1 VSGGQRMQ
9 RTIIVSNRLPVTVQ
23 RQGEALALQPSIGG
37 LATGL
42 SSLLRDGRW
51 LWIGWPGIPTDD
63 LRPGEGEQLAERLE
77 SERQCRPVLLSREEL
92 RRYYH
97 GFCNGT
103 LWPLFHYFPS
113 FAHFEQAA
121 WEVYYLVNERF
132 RDVVLAALQPG
143 DTVWIH
149 DYQLLLLPQMI
160 RSQRQE
166 STLGLFLHIPFPSV
180 ELFRLLP
187 WRREL
192 LGGMLG
198 ADLVGFHTYDY
209 VRHFTSAVR
218 TLLGVEST
226 FGAMPFGGRQVQA
239 DVFPMGID
247 YGRFAGALRSRQVK
261 RELRSLAGLRDGRKT
276 ILSVDR
282 LDYSKGITNR
292 LAAFDRFL
300 ADNPGYQRRVKL
312 VLIVAP
318 SRTQAPYYREL
329 LGRVNMQV
337 SSINGRFATA
347 DWTPVLY
354 FARSFPFEKLIPLY
368 AIADVLLVTPM
379 RDGMNLV
386 AKEYIAARNDRRG
399 VLILSETAGAA
410 QELGEALVVNP
421 NDVAEIAA
429 AMRTALQM
437 KPREQRARNRH
448 MSDRLKRYDV
458 GRWGKDFLE
467 RLAAIRR
474 SNALGAGSRL
484 REAALERLLQEYRQ
498 AASRLLLLD
507 YDGTLVPFAARPE
520 KASPD
525 RGLRRLLRQL
535 AGDPANEVVL
545 VSGRDRE
552 SLGKWFAGERIG
564 LVAEHGAWWKSRDGG
579 WRRQA
584 SPATDWKNALRQLF
598 ELAAD
603 RTPGSLVEEKE
614 LALAWH
620 YRQADPELAGERL
633 RELKESLREQ
643 IANRDLSLQEGK
655 KVLELKPASCT
666 KGQAVRRWLARR
678 PSGFILAFGDDAT
691 DEDMFEAL
699 PAEAYTCKVGVEP
712 SAARFRLDSVEEA
725 RRLLE
730 RLAALKG

>member
-1 VSGGQRMQ
+1 MQ

-23 RQGEALALQPSIGG
+23 RQGEELALQPSIGG
-37 LATGL
+37 LATGM
-42 SSLLRDGRW
+42 SSLLRAGHW
-51 LWIGWPGIPTDD
+51 LWIGWPGIPADD
-63 LRPGEGEQLAERLE
+63 LRPGEGEQLAQRLQ
-77 SERQCRPVLLSREEL
+77 SERQCLPVLLSREEL

-113 FAHFEQAA
+113 FAQFEQPA
-121 WEVYYLVNERF
+121 WELYYLVNERF
-132 RDVVLAALQPG
+132 RDAVLSALQPG

-160 RSQRQE
+160 RSQRQDWP
-166 STLGLFLHIPFPSV
+166 LGLFLHIPFPSV

-192 LGGMLG
+192 LSGMLG
-198 ADLVGFHTYDY
+198 ADLIGFHTYDY

-226 FGAMPFGGRQVQA
+226 YGAVPFGGRQVQA

-247 YGRFAGALRSRQVK
+247 YRRFAGALRSRQVK
-261 RELRSLAGLRDGRKT
+261 KELRSLAGLRDGRKT

-282 LDYSKGITNR
+282 LDYSKGIPNR

-300 ADNPGYQRRVKL
+300 ADNPDYQRRVKL

-421 NDVAEIAA
+421 NNVAEIAA

-437 KPREQRARNRH
+437 KPREQR
-448 MSDRLKRYDV
+448 
-458 GRWGKDFLE
+458 
-467 RLAAIRR
+467 
-474 SNALGAGSRL
+474 
-484 REAALERLLQEYRQ
+484 
-498 AASRLLLLD
+498 LLLMD
-507 YDGTLVPFAARPE
+507 YDGTLVPFVGRPE
-520 KASPD
+520 KAAPD
-525 RGLRRLLRQL
+525 RGLRRLLRLL
-535 AGDPANEVVL
+535 AAKPANEVVL
-545 VSGRDRE
+545 VSGRDRA
-552 SLGKWFAGERIG
+552 SLGKWFVAERVG

-584 SPATDWKNALRQLF
+584 RPGIDWKQPLRPLF

-666 KGQAVRRWLARR
+666 KGQAVLRWLARR
-678 PSGFILAFGDDAT
+678 PSDFILAVGDDAT
-691 DEDMFEAL
+691 DEDMFGAL
-699 PAEAYTCKVGVEP
+699 PSEAYTCKVGAEL
-712 SAARFRLDSVEEA
+712 SSARFRLDSVEEV

-730 RLAALKG
+730 RLAAEKA

>member
-1 VSGGQRMQ
+1 MAAE
-9 RTIIVSNRLPVTVQ
+9 RTIIVSNRLPVTVH

-42 SSLLRDGRW
+42 GSLFPGSQR
-51 LWIGWPGIPTDD
+51 LWIGWPGIPADE
-63 LRPGEGEQLAERLE
+63 LQPGEEEWLAGKLE
-77 SERQCRPVLLSREEL
+77 SEQRCLPVQLSREEL

-103 LWPLFHYFPS
+103 IWPLFHYFPS
-113 FAHFEQAA
+113 FARFEQTA
-121 WEVYYLVNERF
+121 WEAYQRVNERF
-132 RDVVLAALQPG
+132 RDAVMAALRPG
-143 DTVWIH
+143 DTVWVH
-149 DYQLLLLPQMI
+149 DYQLLLLPEMI
-160 RSQRQE
+160 RSQRPQ
-166 STLGLFLHIPFPSV
+166 TPVGLFLHIPFPSM

-192 LGGMLG
+192 LRGMLG
-198 ADLVGFHTYDY
+198 ADLIGFHTYDY
-209 VRHFTSAVR
+209 VRHFISSVR
-218 TLLGVEST
+218 TLLGIEST
-226 FGAMPFGGRQVQA
+226 FGAMPCGGRLVQA

-247 YGRFAGALRSRQVK
+247 YGRFAGGLRNTLVK
-261 RELRSLAGLRDGRKT
+261 RELRGLSGLRDGRKT

-282 LDYSKGITNR
+282 LDYSKGIPNR

-300 ADNPGYQRRVKL
+300 ADNPAYHRRVKL

-318 SRTQAPYYREL
+318 SRAQAPHYREL
-329 LGRVNMQV
+329 QSQVNVMV

-354 FARSFPFEKLIPLY
+354 FARSFPFEQLIPLY

-386 AKEYIAARNDRRG
+386 AKEYIAARNGRRG

-421 NDVAEIAA
+421 NDAAEMAA
-429 AMRTALQM
+429 AMRTALEM
-437 KPREQRARNRH
+437 RPREQRSRNRR
-448 MSDRLKRYDV
+448 MSARLKRYDLV
-458 GRWGKDFLE
+458 RWGTEFLQ
-467 RLAAIRR
+467 RLRAVRQ
-474 SNALGAGSRL
+474 SNALRAGSL
-484 REAALERLLQEYRQ
+484 LGEAGQERLLQEYRR

-507 YDGTLVPFAARPE
+507 YDGTLVFFADRPE
-520 KASPD
+520 KAAPD
-525 RGLRRLLRQL
+525 PGLRRLLRGL
-535 AGDPANEVVL
+535 ASDPANEVVL
-545 VSGRDRE
+545 VSGRDRG
-552 SLGKWFAGERIG
+552 SLGKWFAAMQVG
-564 LVAEHGAWWKSRDGG
+564 LVAEHGAWWKTREGI

-584 SPATDWKNALRQLF
+584 TPGTGWKDALRPLF

-614 LALAWH
+614 LTLAWH

-633 RELKESLREQ
+633 RELKEALREQ

-666 KGQAVRRWLARR
+666 KGQAVKRWLARR
-678 PSGFILAFGDDAT
+678 SPVFILAIGDDRT
-691 DEDMFEAL
+691 DEDMFAAL
-699 PAEAYTCKVGVEP
+699 PAEAYTCKVGAEP
-712 SAARFRLDSVEEA
+712 SAARFRLDSVEEV
-725 RRLLE
+725 RRLLG
-730 RLAALKG
+730 RLAAPG